1 MKVPVPM
8 VPQKRSSAEP
18 KIEEKNSAKEA
29 QGLRYAEA
37 ANEAGHSWRCGGL
50 GRVRWFTA
58 GLKLCCPDKDSSFYA
73 PRKEIAGR
81 FRLLTGI
88 SFSQIRVT
96 RLLKNTSKE
105 DDR

>member
-1 MKVPVPM
+1 MKVPVPS

-18 KIEEKNSAKEA
+18 KIEETNSAKEA

-58 GLKLCCPDKDSSFYA
+58 NLFKTKILKLVRRR
-73 PRKEIAGR
+73 RKRYG
-81 FRLLTGI
+81 
-88 SFSQIRVT
+88 
-96 RLLKNTSKE
+96 
-105 DDR
+105 

>member
-1 MKVPVPM
+1 MKVPGPS

-18 KIEEKNSAKEA
+18 KVEEKNSAKEA

-37 ANEAGHSWRCGGL
+37 AEEAGHSWRCGGL

-96 RLLKNTSKE
+96 RLLKNTSKK
-105 DDR
+105 DHR